1 MYRLVASDMDETFLD
16 SNHAI
21 PEANIRALKRM
32 KELGGSARP
41 LKRALVLVDA
51 QRQRSG
57 GMDLARRPQ
66 TRGKA
71 AKERA
76 LVQGHAQRR
85 GGLSREDRARARP
98 TSGQSRALPRQ
109 RRGRV
114 AEFSNRIIRKAAP
127 LQVIVALLSALG
139 VELVIIEFRRLFVD
153 FQQRVLYMQMYGRRC
168 LLTD

>member
-1 MYRLVASDMDETFLD
+1 MYRLVAGDMDETFLD

-32 KELGGSARP
+32 KELGGSVRP

-114 AEFSNRIIRKAAP
+114 EPRRSKVEPSGGANTNPKQARPLYTHQPVPGGTRLWRPFFSQLDVVYKA
-127 LQVIVALLSALG
+127 
-139 VELVIIEFRRLFVD
+139 F
-153 FQQRVLYMQMYGRRC
+153 
-168 LLTD
+168 